1 MNPHQDGFGR
11 GTFWFFCIAFF
22 SLHLTGLGATE
33 QIGIH
38 EFTIP
43 DGFVIEQVAGS
54 PLVDR
59 PIVAD
64 FDDQGRLYVA
74 DSSGSNEKVH
84 QQLEDKPHRIVRLED
99 TDGDGVFDR
108 SVVFAED
115 LMFPEGVLYHDGAI
129 YCGAPPE
136 IWKLQDTDGDG
147 VCDQREVWFDA
158 KTLTGCANDIHG
170 PYLGKDGWIYWAKG
184 AFAEQTHTLFNGQT
198 IRDSAAH
205 IFRCLP
211 DLSEFDSVMSGG
223 MDNPIEVVFDD
234 AGEVFF
240 TTTFY
245 AHPRAGKRDALVHAL
260 YGGVYPKEHGVL
272 DGLTLTGEYLPAMT
286 HLGPAAPSG
295 LARYESSVF
304 GDEFHGNLFST
315 QFNLKKIQR
324 HRLIPSG
331 ATFRTEDSDFVV
343 SSHHDFHPTDVL
355 EAGDGSLLV
364 VDTGGWYKLCCPTSQ
379 LYKPDV
385 LGAIYRVRKVG
396 QREVDD
402 PFGSEI
408 KWQTLNLSQVI
419 ALMEDQRP
427 SVRKK
432 AIKYLARRSDSIASL
447 GDVLRSKDVSHSLK
461 QHAIWALTRIRSG
474 EARGV
479 IRLALEDE
487 DVRVVRTALHSVSVQ
502 HDERATPLLLN
513 LLSHQDAHVARK
525 AFEALGRIGEPAMAA
540 TVLIHAKRVVD
551 RSLEHAVIYSL
562 IQAGVDSAILR
573 SAMLQAQDPQI
584 QKVAL
589 IALSQ
594 MSGDLLDAEDI
605 ALLLNSKS
613 PELREAALW
622 VAGFHP
628 EWGGGLADHFAKQLK
643 LASSDS
649 EKMTELASQVN
660 SFISN
665 PSIQERLAGLL
676 SGSDISRDVKEAVLK
691 IMQSG
696 SLRQIPSD
704 WFKSATEILKSE
716 ASELQHLVVET
727 LNHWPLTESHAAT
740 LIPVMDAIDA
750 KQHASSDDRLQVLS
764 ILSQLQKELNDE
776 QLAYLTSQF
785 LKSDDNARRDQVV
798 DILRMCRLSTAQ
810 LRKVLP
816 VFEQSGP
823 LQLASLVELFHGA
836 FESELG
842 MSLMDRLDA
851 APAKSSVRP
860 DLLLYAIESFPA
872 VVKNRAR
879 AWLESMEIDLDGQ
892 RTKLDALS
900 ASLPPGDVR
909 RGQAVFKNETTAC
922 SACHQVGYVG
932 GQVGPDLTRIGSVRT
947 ERDLLEAI
955 VFPSASFVRSY
966 EPMMVETKDGELY
979 SGVMHL
985 MAGDQIR
992 IVTGAH
998 SEMVLN
1004 KEDIESMRPG
1014 QVSIMPAG
1022 LDEILS
1028 PQDLSDLMAF
1038 LKSRK

>member
-1 MNPHQDGFGR
+1 MNPHQDGYGHR
-11 GTFWFFCIAFF
+11 ASRLSCIAFF
-22 SLHLTGLGATE
+22 STQLIGLGATQ

-38 EFTIP
+38 EFTLP
-43 DGFVIEQVAGS
+43 DGFVIERVAGS

-64 FDDQGRLYVA
+64 YDDQGRLYVA
-74 DSSGSNEKVH
+74 DSSGSNDKVQ

-99 TDGDGVFDR
+99 TDGDGVFDQ

-136 IWKLQDTDGDG
+136 IWKLEDTDGDG
-147 VCDQREVWFDA
+147 VCDRREVWFDA

-295 LARYESSVF
+295 LARYESAVF
-304 GDEFHGNLFST
+304 GDDFQGNLFST
-315 QFNLKKIQR
+315 QFNLKKVQR

-355 EAGDGSLLV
+355 ETGDGSLLI

-396 QREVDD
+396 QPKVED
-402 PFGSEI
+402 PFGNDITWPSL
-408 KWQTLNLSQVI
+408 KSSQLL
-419 ALMEDQRP
+419 ALLGDQRP
-427 SVRKK
+427 SVREK
-432 AIKYLARRSDSIASL
+432 AIQQLARRSDSIGPL
-447 GDVLRSKDVSHSLK
+447 QDVLRDGDVSHSEK
-461 QHAIWALTRIRSG
+461 QRAIWALTRIRSS

-479 IRLALEDE
+479 VRLALSDE
-487 DVRVVRTALHSVSVQ
+487 DVSVVRTALHSVSVQ
-502 HDERATPLLLN
+502 HDEDATPDLLR
-513 LLSHQDAHVARK
+513 LLSHPDAHVARK
-525 AFEALGRIGEPAMAA
+525 AFEALGRIGESDVSAV
-540 TVLIHAKRVVD
+540 VLTHAGRVVD

-562 IQAGVDSAILR
+562 IQIGADPSLLR
-573 SAMLQAQDPQI
+573 SALLQAHDPQI

-589 IALSQ
+589 IALAQ
-594 MSGDLLDAEDI
+594 MPGDLLGAEDI
-605 ALLLNSKS
+605 ALLLNSKTTM
-613 PELREAALW
+613 LREAALW

-628 EWGGGLADHFAKQLK
+628 EWGSELADHFADQLK
-643 LASSDS
+643 QSSSDDAKIS
-649 EKMTELASQVN
+649 GIASQMNMFVAN
-660 SFISN
+660 A
-665 PSIQERLAGLL
+665 SIQERLASLL
-676 SGSDISRDVKEAVLK
+676 IDSDNSLEVKKAVLK

-696 SLRQIPSD
+696 SLRQIPAN
-704 WFKSATEILKSE
+704 WIKSAAEILTNE
-716 ASELQHLVVET
+716 ASELRQLALET
-727 LNHWPLTESHAAT
+727 LNHWPLSESHAAT
-740 LIPVMDAIDA
+740 LVPVMTAIDA
-750 KQHASSDDRLQVLS
+750 HQHLSDADRMQVLKT
-764 ILSQLQKELNDE
+764 LSQLQKELNDE
-776 QLAYLTSQF
+776 QVEFLDSQF
-785 LKSDDNARRDQVV
+785 RKSDDNALRDQVV
-798 DILRMCRLSTAQ
+798 DTLRACRLSTAQ
-810 LRKVLP
+810 LRNVLP
-816 VFEQSGP
+816 VFDQSGP

-836 FESELG
+836 SESELG
-842 MSLMDRLDA
+842 LNLLDRLDA
-851 APAKSSVRP
+851 APSRSSVRP

-872 VVKNRAR
+872 EVKERAR
-879 AWLESMEIDLDGQ
+879 AWLELMEIDLDGQ
-892 RTKLDALS
+892 RTKLDALA

-985 MAGDQIR
+985 MSGDQIR
-992 IVTGAH
+992 MVTGAH

-1004 KEDIESMRPG
+1004 REDIESMRPG

-1022 LDEILS
+1022 LDEVLS
-1028 PQDLSDLMAF
+1028 LQELSDLMAF